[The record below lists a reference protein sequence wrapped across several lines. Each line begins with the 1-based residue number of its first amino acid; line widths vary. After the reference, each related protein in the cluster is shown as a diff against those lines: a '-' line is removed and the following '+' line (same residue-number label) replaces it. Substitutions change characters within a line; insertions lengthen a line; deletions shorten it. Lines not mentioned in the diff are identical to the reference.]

1 MKIFDDILKNG
12 VKNHPEKTALFTPR
26 GSLSYAELDRLSS
39 GFAELLRKSGARL
52 GDRVAL
58 CIKNPLRFMPA
69 FFGAVRCGCV
79 CVPVNGFLKEGSKRQ
94 IIDSANCRFVIGE
107 QDGGTGAEF
116 IPIRLAKPQKSDGVS
131 PLSEKDTAVIL
142 FTSGS
147 TATPKGVCLSQKAM
161 LSNAKA
167 LTETFGE
174 FHGEGLC
181 LALPLFH
188 SFGLQV
194 ALSYLYMGETVCI
207 PETSDFEGINALC
220 RLRRITDITT
230 VPAVFG
236 RLLSGDCRGF
246 SKEIGFC
253 IVGGARVEAKL
264 TDELSERLK
273 NARVLVGYGLTENS
287 PVVSCL
293 TVGKGPKGSVG
304 KPINGVF
311 AEISQSGEIEVGGS
325 CVMNGYLNEKG
336 EQIPLKDAKV
346 KTGDLGHFE
355 NGFLFVDGRIK
366 DIIIKGGES
375 ISAEKISAAA
385 LLCGASEAAAV
396 SVPDSEY
403 GENIALF
410 AVPKS
415 LSDFDIES
423 FKARLSSRLTGLEMP
438 KIIIPLAAL
447 PKTDL
452 GKVDKAA
459 LKAVL

>member
-1 MKIFDDILKNG
+1 
-12 VKNHPEKTALFTPR
+12 
-26 GSLSYAELDRLSS
+26 
-39 GFAELLRKSGARL
+39 
-52 GDRVAL
+52 
-58 CIKNPLRFMPA
+58 
-69 FFGAVRCGCV
+69 
-79 CVPVNGFLKEGSKRQ
+79 
-94 IIDSANCRFVIGE
+94 
-107 QDGGTGAEF
+107 
-116 IPIRLAKPQKSDGVS
+116 
-131 PLSEKDTAVIL
+131 
-142 FTSGS
+142 
-147 TATPKGVCLSQKAM
+147 
-161 LSNAKA
+161 
-167 LTETFGE
+167 
-174 FHGEGLC
+174 
-181 LALPLFH
+181 
-188 SFGLQV
+188 
-194 ALSYLYMGETVCI
+194 MGETVCI

-220 RLRRITDITT
+220 RLHRITDITT

-236 RLLSGDCRGF
+236 RLLLGDCRGF

-336 EQIPLKDAKV
+336 EEIPLKYAKV

-447 PKTDL
+447 PRTDL